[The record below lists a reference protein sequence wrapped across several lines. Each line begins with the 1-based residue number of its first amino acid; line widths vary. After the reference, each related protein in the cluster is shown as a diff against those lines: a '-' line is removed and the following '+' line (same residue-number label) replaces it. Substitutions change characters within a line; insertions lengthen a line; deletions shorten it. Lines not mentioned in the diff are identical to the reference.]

1 MLNETYRGMLAHKS
15 VIRETFMYGKQ
26 RAAEIGYENVFDYSL
41 GNPSVPCPPQ
51 FTQAMQNL
59 LETEGPVD
67 LHGYCPSQGD
77 PGFRTAVADHLA
89 KTFGLPYAQKDIFPT
104 TGAAGAIAHAIRA
117 VTQPGDEVLTFAP
130 YFPEYGPYVAG
141 TGACLKV
148 VPPQAPAF
156 QPNLDAFEE
165 MLTEQVAC
173 VLINTPNNPTGVVYS
188 AETLTRMAEL
198 LAEKSRAYGH
208 TIYLVSDE
216 PYRELTWEETAP
228 RRAVT
233 QYYDDALI
241 CYSFSKSLSLPGE
254 RIGYIAIGGAA
265 AEKEALRDAVA
276 GAARMLGFVCAPAMM
291 QYLVAAHPA
300 KTSDFSAYL
309 ENRKIL
315 TDALRAMGYSFVP
328 PQGAFYL
335 FLKAPAE
342 NAAAFCAK
350 AREENLLLVP
360 SDSFGMPGYVRI
372 SYCVKTDMVRR
383 SLAAFSRLA
392 AHYGLQAQTEQK

>member
-77 PGFRTAVADHLA
+77 PGFRTAVADHLF

-198 LAEKSRAYGH
+198 LTEKSRAYGH

-216 PYRELTWEETAP
+216 PYRDIAFDGRPVPYPAAFYPHTLT
-228 RRAVT
+228 
-233 QYYDDALI
+233 
-241 CYSFSKSLSLPGE
+241 CFSFSKSLSLPGE
-254 RIGYIAIGGAA
+254 RLGYV
-265 AEKEALRDAVA
+265 AVRPGCEGEDLLVDMMA
-276 GAARMLGFVCAPAMM
+276 QISRFTGHNCPPSIIQRAVSRCLNVTSDLSVYETNMNLLYDKLKALGFEVERPGGTFYIFPKA
-291 QYLVAAHPA
+291 
-300 KTSDFSAYL
+300 L
-309 ENRKIL
+309 EE
-315 TDALRAMGYSFVP
+315 DANAFCLRARAYD
-328 PQGAFYL
+328 
-335 FLKAPAE
+335 
-342 NAAAFCAK
+342 
-350 AREENLLLVP
+350 LLLVP
-360 SDSFGMPGYVRI
+360 SDSFGVKGYVRLA
-372 SYCVKTDMVRR
+372 YCIDTEKVER
-383 SLAAFSRLA
+383 SLPALEKLA
-392 AHYGLQAQTEQK
+392 ASYRK